1 MDEHTNQIEREIAAE
16 RRQLDRNLTELEMKA
31 QQLADWRTH
40 YRKHPTVLLGI
51 ALSGGF
57 LVGAMAR
64 RGRTSHTTNVGPG
77 QAPRPYSHSSRHIE
91 NTLFIVSEAVLSLAS
106 AKLLAF
112 VGDLASGWSK
122 RSDRSHPSTRDQASS
137 AI

>member
-40 YRKHPTVLLGI
+40 YRKHPTVLLGV

-64 RGRTSHTTNVGPG
+64 RGRNSRTAHVGPG
-77 QAPRPYSHSSRHIE
+77 PRPYSRTSRQIE
-91 NTLFIVSEAVLSLAS
+91 NTLFVVADAVLSVAS